1 MPEILRPTNPVP
13 GYDNTGSRNQ
23 PINPQDPNTNIQNVV
38 DPNRVTRADQRGD
51 QQQAGDASV
60 SHRMRYESNFLTF
73 LQRLANAPDMASAF
87 LRLLQG
93 QGLQVSSGITPGLA
107 AELQGFLEFLQ
118 MDEAHLA
125 QFLQGQMQ
133 SGLRFGG
140 ALFAALRNAYYNSS
154 SEMFRT
160 EILQFLR
167 QYSDYSS
174 TDHLESRMLQT
185 LRDMTRSL
193 PSHWANQ
200 LTNMAAQMEN
210 GVAAGDRQ
218 GNLDILRN
226 QVFPLISDYV
236 RRTHDHGMAR
246 SLLSMLTLDMVRYE
260 NGNENELLQAF
271 RHLGNY
277 NIFKGD
283 LSRLSDQDL
292 LRLLKETDFAKAARS
307 NSFAERFTELAQRSL
322 RGEGGSAA
330 QEIFRNL
337 MASILINESVY
348 MPLQHLLLPFQWDGR
363 AVFSEMWVDPD
374 DGHSGGQEE
383 ASPRLLIKMDVEG
396 LGAFDLLISG
406 SGGKTA
412 MQVNCP
418 RQVAAF
424 SGDISRDLGEILQRN
439 GLTPGDIR
447 VSAMRSPMSI
457 SDAFPNLFQ
466 EVKNGVD
473 VKV

>member
-13 GYDNTGSRNQ
+13 GYDNAGNRNQ

-38 DPNRVTRADQRGD
+38 DPNRVMRGD
-51 QQQAGDASV
+51 QRSDQQHAGDASV

-73 LQRLANAPDMASAF
+73 LQRLANAPDTASAF

-107 AELQGFLEFLQ
+107 QELQGFLEFLN
-118 MDEAHLA
+118 MDEAQLT
-125 QFLQGQMQ
+125 QFLQGQLQ

-140 ALFAALRNAYYNSS
+140 ALFSALRNAYNTSNSQV
-154 SEMFRT
+154 FRT

-174 TDHLESRMLQT
+174 TGHLETRMLRT
-185 LRDMTRSL
+185 LQDMTRSL

-200 LTNMAAQMEN
+200 LTEMAGRMEN

-246 SLLSMLTLDMVRYE
+246 SLLSLLTLDMVRYE
-260 NGNENELLQAF
+260 NGGEKELVQTF

-283 LSRLSDQDL
+283 LSQLSDEDI
-292 LRLLKETDFAKAARS
+292 LRLLNDTEYARAAKS
-307 NSFAERFTELAQRSL
+307 DSFAERFTQLAQRSL
-322 RGEGGSAA
+322 RGEGGTAG
-330 QEIFRNL
+330 QEVFRNL
-337 MASILINESVY
+337 MSSILINESVY
-348 MPLQHLLLPFQWDGR
+348 MPLQHLLLPFQWEDR

-374 DGHSGGQEE
+374 AQHSGGRE
-383 ASPRLLIKMDVEG
+383 APAPRLLIKMDIEG
-396 LGAFDLLISG
+396 LGAFDLVIDS
-406 SGGKTA
+406 SGGRTSL
-412 MQVNCP
+412 QVSCP

-424 SGDISRDLGEILQRN
+424 SGDVSRDLTEILQRN
-439 GLTPGDIR
+439 GLSPGDVR
-447 VSAMRSPMSI
+447 VSAMRQPMNI
-457 SDAFPNLFQ
+457 SDAFPTLFQ
-466 EVKNGVD
+466 EVKSGVD

>member
-13 GYDNTGSRNQ
+13 GYDTTGARNQ

-38 DPNRVTRADQRGD
+38 DPNRVTRADQRGE
-51 QQQAGDASV
+51 QQQAGDAAV

-73 LQRLANAPDMASAF
+73 LQRLANAPDTASAF

-118 MDEAHLA
+118 MDESHLA
-125 QFLQGQMQ
+125 QFLQGQLQ

-140 ALFAALRNAYYNSS
+140 ALFQALRNAYNNAG

-174 TDHLESRMLQT
+174 TGHLETRMVRTLQ
-185 LRDMTRSL
+185 DMTRSL
-193 PSHWANQ
+193 PSHWSNQ
-200 LTNMAAQMEN
+200 LTGIIGQMQN
-210 GVAAGDRQ
+210 GIATGDRE

-226 QVFPLISDYV
+226 QVFPLIADYV

-246 SLLSMLTLDMVRYE
+246 SLLSLLTLDMVRYE
-260 NGNENELLQAF
+260 NGGERELIQSF

-283 LSRLSDQDL
+283 LNQLSDEEV
-292 LRLLKETDFAKAARS
+292 LRLLTDTEFAKAAKS
-307 NSFAERFTELAQRSL
+307 DSFAEKFTEMAHRSL
-322 RGEGGSAA
+322 RGEGGAAA

-337 MASILINESVY
+337 ISSILINESVY
-348 MPLQHLLLPFQWDGR
+348 MPLQHLLLPFQWDDR
-363 AVFSEMWVDPD
+363 AVFSEMWIDPD
-374 DGHSGGQEE
+374 AQHSGGREDP
-383 ASPRLLIKMDVEG
+383 APRLLIKMDIEG
-396 LGAFDLLISG
+396 LGAFDLLIDQN
-406 SGGKTA
+406 GGRTS
-412 MQVNCP
+412 MQVSCP
-418 RQVAAF
+418 REVAAF
-424 SGDISRDLGEILQRN
+424 SGEVSRDLGGILQRN
-439 GLTPGDIR
+439 GLSPGDIR
-447 VSAMRSPMSI
+447 VSPMRTPMSI

>member
-13 GYDNTGSRNQ
+13 GYDNTAKNQ
-23 PINPQDPNTNIQNVV
+23 PINPNDPNTNIQNVV
-38 DPNRVTRADQRGD
+38 NPNRVTRPDQRSD
-51 QQQAGDASV
+51 QQQAGDPSV

-73 LQRLANAPDMASAF
+73 LQRLANSPDAASAF

-107 AELQGFLEFLQ
+107 EELQGFLEFLT
-118 MDEAHLA
+118 MDEAQLNN
-125 QFLQGQMQ
+125 FLQGQLQ

-140 ALFAALRNAYYNSS
+140 ALFQAMRTAYNNSN

-174 TDHLESRMLQT
+174 TDHLETRMVRT

-200 LTNMAAQMEN
+200 LTEMAAQMEN

-218 GNLDILRN
+218 GNLRILRN

-246 SLLSMLTLDMVRYE
+246 NLLSLLTLDMVRYE
-260 NGNENELLQAF
+260 NGDEQSLVQTF
-271 RHLGNY
+271 RHLGNS

-283 LSRLSDQDL
+283 LSKLSDEDI
-292 LRLLKETDFAKAARS
+292 LRLLTDTEYAKAAKAD
-307 NSFAERFTELAQRSL
+307 SFAERFTQMAQRSL
-322 RGEGGSAA
+322 RGEGGTAA
-330 QEIFRNL
+330 QEVFRNL
-337 MASILINESVY
+337 LSSILINESVY
-348 MPLQHLLLPFQWDGR
+348 MPLQHLLLPFQWEDR

-374 DGHSGGQEE
+374 AEHSQGRGEP
-383 ASPRLLIKMDVEG
+383 APRLLIKMDIEG
-396 LGAFDLLISG
+396 LGALDLLIDG
-406 SGGKTA
+406 QGGRTSL
-412 MQVNCP
+412 QVACP
-418 RQVAAF
+418 QQVAAF
-424 SGDISRDLGEILQRN
+424 SSDISRDLGEILQRN
-439 GLTPGDIR
+439 GLSPGDIR
-447 VSAMRSPMSI
+447 VSTMRKPMTI
-457 SDAFPNLFQ
+457 SDAFPKLFQ

>member
-13 GYDNTGSRNQ
+13 GYDNVNARQ
-23 PINPQDPNTNIQNVV
+23 PINPQDPNRNIQNVV
-38 DPNRVTRADQRGD
+38 DPSRVTRGDQRTD

-60 SHRMRYESNFLTF
+60 SHRVRYESNFLTF
-73 LQRLANAPDMASAF
+73 LQRLANAPDTASAF

-93 QGLQVSSGITPGLA
+93 QGLQVSSGITAGLA
-107 AELQGFLEFLQ
+107 AELQSFLEMLH
-118 MDEAHLA
+118 MDEAQLSR
-125 QFLQGQMQ
+125 FLQGQMK

-140 ALFAALRNAYYNSS
+140 ALFQALRAAYNSS
-154 SEMFRT
+154 GSEMFKT

-174 TDHLESRMLQT
+174 TEHLEGRMLRT
-185 LRDMTRSL
+185 LYDMTRSL
-193 PSHWANQ
+193 PSHWSNQ
-200 LTNMAAQMEN
+200 LTDLAAQMEN
-210 GVAAGDRQ
+210 GIAAHDRQ
-218 GNLDILRN
+218 GNLDILRG

-260 NGNENELLQAF
+260 NGDERGLIQAF

-283 LSRLSDQDL
+283 LSNLSDADV
-292 LRLLKETDFAKAARS
+292 LRLLNDTEFSRAARS
-307 NSFAERFTELAQRSL
+307 DSFAERFVQLAQRSL
-322 RGEGGSAA
+322 EGEGGTAA
-330 QEIFRNL
+330 QEIFRALLN
-337 MASILINESVY
+337 SILINESVY
-348 MPLQHLLLPFQWDGR
+348 MPLQHLLLPFQWEDK

-374 DGHSGGQEE
+374 AEHNQGREE
-383 ASPRLLIKMDVEG
+383 PSPRLLIKMDVEG
-396 LGAFDLLISG
+396 LGAFDLLIDS
-406 SGGKTA
+406 SGGRTSL
-412 MQVNCP
+412 QVSCP
-418 RQVAAF
+418 QQVAAF
-424 SGDISRDLGEILQRN
+424 SGDISRDLSDILQRN
-439 GLTPGDIR
+439 GLSPGDIR
-447 VSAMRSPMSI
+447 VSAMRRPMNI